1 MNPSRVDHARKAS
14 AKQAW
19 YRSPLVL
26 VGAAVVVAAIV
37 ALLVTTLGGD
47 DDDVAEVVTDGSS
60 DAGAAIAPADD
71 VAPDPAAGVTFGG
84 QDIPESAAVSVEG
97 DALPLFEGG
106 VDAAV
111 GLEAPVVNAAVSL
124 ASGESLRLD
133 HGEPRVI
140 GFLAHWCPHCQAEL
154 PELAEWLTTSP
165 LAENAEFVAVSTSLR
180 PDAGNFPPSRWFNRD
195 ELQATVIV
203 DDPAGTLLSS
213 FGFGGFPSF
222 VAIDEN
228 GVVLERLSG
237 NIGTAGF
244 EQLFANFSE

>member
-1 MNPSRVDHARKAS
+1 MNTSRARTSAAS
-14 AKQAW
+14 SPW
-19 YRSPLVL
+19 YRSPVALV
-26 VGAAVVVAAIV
+26 AAVVVVAAIV
-37 ALLVTTLGGD
+37 AVLVTTLGGD
-47 DDDVAEVVTDGSS
+47 DEVADVVTDGSS

-71 VAPDPAAGVTFGG
+71 VAPNPAAGVTFGG
-84 QDIPESAAVSVEG
+84 EDIPESAAVGVDG

-106 VDAAV
+106 ADGAV
-111 GLEAPVVNAAVSL
+111 GLEAPVVTAAISL
-124 ASGESLRLD
+124 ASGETLRLD

-154 PELAEWLTTSP
+154 PDLADFLETNP
-165 LAENAEFVAVSTSLR
+165 LAANAEFIAVSTSLR
-180 PDAGNFPPSRWFNRD
+180 PDQGNFPPSRWFNRD

-228 GVVLERLSG
+228 GVVVERLSG
-237 NIGTAGF
+237 NIGVAGF
-244 EQLFANFSE
+244 EQLFSNFDG